1 MNIQTISSI
10 LPGSP
15 PVTAR
20 ETQSPRNERVT
31 EAPGAKV
38 PTSGMQQE
46 KSSDLK
52 DVRQAVE
59 RVSEFVAQTGAEIS
73 FSVDEAS
80 GLNVVKVID
89 KASKEVI
96 RQIPSEEM
104 VAIAAALDKLQGLFV
119 RDKI

>member
-1 MNIQTISSI
+1 MNIQTISSNS
-10 LPGSP
+10 PSSP
-15 PVTAR
+15 PVAAR
-20 ETQSPRNERVT
+20 ETQSPRNERAT
-31 EAPGAKV
+31 EALSAKAPASV
-38 PTSGMQQE
+38 VQQKKASDPT
-46 KSSDLK
+46 

-119 RDKI
+119 RDKV